1 MPTYEYRCKACSNE
15 TEVVQP
21 FTDDALTTCEA
32 CGGELR
38 KLFGNV
44 GIAFKGTG
52 FYKNDSRAK
61 PKSTAKG
68 DGSGGDKAGG
78 DKAGGDKASSDKGGG
93 DKTGGDKSSAD
104 SASSNGKKDSGSSAK
119 PDSGGSKMAKKTPAA
134 STSSSP

>member
-1 MPTYEYRCKACSNE
+1 VPTYEYRCKACSNE
-15 TEVVQP
+15 TEVVQS

-52 FYKNDSRAK
+52 FYKNDSRDK

-68 DGSGGDKAGG
+68 DGGGGEKAGG
-78 DKAGGDKASSDKGGG
+78 DKASGDKASSDKGGG
-93 DKTGGDKSSAD
+93 DKTGGDKASAD
-104 SASSNGKKDSGSSAK
+104 SGSSNGKKADSSGTA
-119 PDSGGSKMAKKTPAA
+119 DSGGSKTAKKTPAA